1 MTESMH
7 HLLNENSCR
16 EMFDYQD
23 GEIIYVGLMDSA
35 SGEDFDRILP
45 NLKRKWDEIDMVF

>member
-1 MTESMH
+1 MAESMH

-16 EMFDYQD
+16 EIFNYQD
-23 GEIIYVGLMDSA
+23 GEIKYVVLMDSA